1 MSKTTNK
8 ARTQKTV
15 RLVELALLTA
25 IIAVMTFTPIGY
37 LKFGPLELTLIMV
50 PVIIGAV
57 TLGPA
62 AGAFLGLVFGVSSF
76 IQCFSLSAFG
86 AIRLSISVIKT
97 LIVCVVPRVLAGWL
111 TGLIFNAVTKKTKKD
126 GANYLVASICGSAFN
141 TIFFLG
147 FLALLFMN
155 TTFTPE
161 QSNALGGATNI
172 LTTVI
177 GIAAGI
183 NAPIELVVCAVLGS
197 AIGKGLSVGL
207 KKI

>member
-8 ARTQKTV
+8 ARMQKTV

-37 LKFGPLELTLIMV
+37 LKLGPLELTLIMV

-62 AGAFLGLVFGVSSF
+62 AGAFLGLVFGASSF

-86 AIRLSISVIKT
+86 AILISISVFKT
-97 LIVCVVPRVLAGWL
+97 LVVCVVPRVLAGWL

-126 GANYLVASICGSAFN
+126 GFYQKRSFHNDSKYVILSSSDKVNYG
-141 TIFFLG
+141 
-147 FLALLFMN
+147 
-155 TTFTPE
+155 
-161 QSNALGGATNI
+161 QI
-172 LTTVI
+172 L
-177 GIAAGI
+177 
-183 NAPIELVVCAVLGS
+183 PIRNKYY
-197 AIGKGLSVGL
+197 IRR
-207 KKI
+207 

>member
-8 ARTQKTV
+8 ARMQKTV

-37 LKFGPLELTLIMV
+37 LKLGPLELTLIMV

-62 AGAFLGLVFGVSSF
+62 AGAFLGLVFGASSF

-86 AIRLSISVIKT
+86 AILISISVFKT
-97 LIVCVVPRVLAGWL
+97 LVVCVVPRVLAGWL
-111 TGLIFNAVTKKTKKD
+111 TGLIFNAVTKRQKD

-147 FLALLFMN
+147 FLALLFIN

-161 QSNALGGATNI
+161 QSAALGGAENI

>member
-1 MSKTTNK
+1 M
-8 ARTQKTV
+8 
-15 RLVELALLTA
+15 
-25 IIAVMTFTPIGY
+25 
-37 LKFGPLELTLIMV
+37 
-50 PVIIGAV
+50 
-57 TLGPA
+57 
-62 AGAFLGLVFGVSSF
+62 GLVFGASSF

-86 AIRLSISVIKT
+86 AILISISVFKT
-97 LIVCVVPRVLAGWL
+97 LVVCVVPRVLAGWL

-147 FLALLFMN
+147 FLALLFIN
-155 TTFTPE
+155 TNLYSPE
-161 QSNALGGATNI
+161 QSAALGGAENI

>member
-8 ARTQKTV
+8 ARMQKTV

-37 LKFGPLELTLIMV
+37 LKLGPLELTLIMV

-62 AGAFLGLVFGVSSF
+62 AGAFLGLVFGASSF

-86 AIRLSISVIKT
+86 AILISISVFKT
-97 LIVCVVPRVLAGWL
+97 LVVCVVPRVLAGWL
-111 TGLIFNAVTKKTKKD
+111 TGLIFNAVTKKD

-147 FLALLFMN
+147 FLALLFIN

-161 QSNALGGATNI
+161 QSAALGGAENI

>member
-8 ARTQKTV
+8 ARMQKTV

-37 LKFGPLELTLIMV
+37 LKLGPLELTLIMV

-62 AGAFLGLVFGVSSF
+62 AGAFLGLVFGASSF

-86 AIRLSISVIKT
+86 AILISISVFKT
-97 LIVCVVPRVLAGWL
+97 LVVCVVPRVLAGL

-147 FLALLFMN
+147 FLALLFIN

-161 QSNALGGATNI
+161 QSAALGGAENI

>member
-8 ARTQKTV
+8 ARMQKTV

-37 LKFGPLELTLIMV
+37 LKLGPLELTLIMV

-62 AGAFLGLVFGVSSF
+62 AGAFLGLVFGA
-76 IQCFSLSAFG
+76 CFSLSAFG
-86 AIRLSISVIKT
+86 AILISISVFKT
-97 LIVCVVPRVLAGWL
+97 LVVCVVPRVLAGWL

-147 FLALLFMN
+147 FLALLFIN

-161 QSNALGGATNI
+161 QSAALGGAENI